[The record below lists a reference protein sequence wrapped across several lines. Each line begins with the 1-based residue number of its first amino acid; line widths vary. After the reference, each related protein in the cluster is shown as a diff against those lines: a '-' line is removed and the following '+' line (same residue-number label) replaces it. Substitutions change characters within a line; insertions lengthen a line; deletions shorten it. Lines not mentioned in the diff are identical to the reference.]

1 MPEETKIQLT
11 NDLSPRESKA
21 VRERLVAL
29 AQKAE
34 ALSDARLTAPPA
46 SQEDD

>member
-1 MPEETKIQLT
+1 MPEEPKVQRTD
-11 NDLSPRESKA
+11 DLSPRESKA

-34 ALSDARLTAPPA
+34 ALRDARLTAPPA
-46 SQEDD
+46 AQEDD